1 MGGLKLFIFIKN
13 VDLSGPGLCPV
24 VRQDCKLQN
33 NSTRTQQETQ
43 NLFKYQTLL
52 GDSAGIL
59 GL

>member
-24 VRQDCKLQN
+24 VRHDCKLQN